1 MTTARDVFDYFR
13 EHMLAGSLAEMC
25 APDVVIETPF
35 AAGGPSRI
43 EGRDNFL
50 AVTKTSRETLPVR
63 VEEMR
68 DVVVYDTTDP
78 NRIIVEYELVGTVL
92 TTGKRESAL
101 FIAVMEVRD
110 GLMTLWRE
118 YQNTL
123 AMARALGQVPE
134 LDTDFASPAQPV

>member
-1 MTTARDVFDYFR
+1 M
-13 EHMLAGSLAEMC
+13 
-25 APDVVIETPF
+25 
-35 AAGGPSRI
+35 
-43 EGRDNFL
+43 
-50 AVTKTSRETLPVR
+50 
-63 VEEMR
+63 EEMR
-68 DVVVYDTTDP
+68 HVVVHETTDP

-134 LDTDFASPAQPV
+134 LEQPV